1 MLFFQDKTGLTK
13 GKPEWLLRLI
23 DFLISALVSPLLP
36 TDSPVLSCR
45 MVVGKRRVGH
55 KEFSQSGIYKAITE
69 SPVQEVASAMKRA
82 IFTEED
88 DVRLTS
94 PEG

>member
-1 MLFFQDKTGLTK
+1 
-13 GKPEWLLRLI
+13 
-23 DFLISALVSPLLP
+23 
-36 TDSPVLSCR
+36 